1 MTSTEKKEWNLK
13 GESEIRCEVTES
25 DPLVLKLISGTAE
38 IFGVEM
44 AINKEYSFFEENFA
58 VFSWYGCVIES
69 VGKCQIYDSDSTP
82 MISYVNT
89 HAQLEAIRDIALAN
103 GDRGPRVIV
112 VGPKDHGKSTTCK
125 ILASYAARLDRTPI
139 FVDLDVG
146 QGSLSIPGCVCAVPL
161 EKSSLS
167 IEVFNLCTYRRR
179 VDCRRFNVLPY
190 TDLLAK
196 QQHST

>member
-1 MTSTEKKEWNLK
+1 MSTTEKKEWILK
-13 GESEIRCEVTES
+13 GESEIRCEVTEA
-25 DPLVLKLISGTAE
+25 DPLILKLISGTAE
-38 IFGVEM
+38 VFGVEM

-58 VFSWYGCVIES
+58 VFSWYGCTIES

-146 QGSLSIPGCVCAVPL
+146 QGSLSIPGCICAVPL

-167 IEVFNLCTYRRR
+167 IEVTRSIFSR
-179 VDCRRFNVLPY
+179 
-190 TDLLAK
+190 
-196 QQHST
+196 

>member
-1 MTSTEKKEWNLK
+1 
-13 GESEIRCEVTES
+13 
-25 DPLVLKLISGTAE
+25 
-38 IFGVEM
+38 M

-58 VFSWYGCVIES
+58 VFSWYGCTIES

-146 QGSLSIPGCVCAVPL
+146 QGSLSIPGCICAVPL

-167 IEVFNLCTYRRR
+167 IEVIRSKFFQMVIILEVLSVAVLLLWVFFKISSSVELLIYFKF
-179 VDCRRFNVLPY
+179 VDHQLPSNVHDILM
-190 TDLLAK
+190 LI
-196 QQHST
+196 

>member
-1 MTSTEKKEWNLK
+1 MTTTEKKEWILK
-13 GESEIRCEVTES
+13 GESEIRCEVTEENS
-25 DPLVLKLISGTAE
+25 LILKLLSGTAE

-44 AINKEYSFFEENFA
+44 AVNKEYTFFDENFA

-69 VGKCQIYDSDSTP
+69 VGKSQIYYSDSTP

-103 GDRGPRVIV
+103 SDRGPRVMV

-125 ILASYAARLDRTPI
+125 TLLSYAARLDRTPI

-146 QGSLSIPGCVCAVPL
+146 QGLLNIPGCISATPL

-167 IEVFNLCTYRRR
+167 IEVNFL
-179 VDCRRFNVLPY
+179 
-190 TDLLAK
+190 TDLLLLYGK
-196 QQHST
+196 IMIDFNCQI

>member
-1 MTSTEKKEWNLK
+1 MMTSSAEKKEWTLK
-13 GESEIRCEVTES
+13 GESEIRCEVTEA

-58 VFSWYGCVIES
+58 VFTWYGCVIES
-69 VGKCQIYDSDSTP
+69 TGKCQIYDSDSTP

-146 QGSLSIPGCVCAVPL
+146 QGALSIPGCICAVPL

-167 IEVFNLCTYRRR
+167 IEVLYSEE
-179 VDCRRFNVLPY
+179 
-190 TDLLAK
+190 LL
-196 QQHST
+196 